1 MHGQWFTTE
10 VTENTEEKLDSSHDG
25 GLCRRHAMNPAIFF
39 LNSISVRSVC
49 SVVNLK
55 AAFAGICIFFAILSR
70 VSGQADDLQAKKPDS
85 GAYDSFKINNRID
98 SYVIAQLKTNGIPP
112 SETCSDEVFVRRVY
126 LDAAGTLPTPAEVR
140 QFLNDKDPGKRA
152 KLIDALLER
161 REFADYQALKWGDL
175 LRIKAEF
182 PSNLWPQAAQGYDRW
197 VRRNIIM
204 NTPYDQFVRQLLTAS
219 GSNFHVPP
227 VNFYRAFQERGPR
240 QIAENIA
247 LVFMGIRLNSKDF
260 TEDQIRGMA
269 AFFAK
274 TGYKNTDEWK
284 EEIVYFNDQGKL
296 IDKKTNLPLKP
307 APLNGKPVEI
317 APDKDPRVVFA
328 EWLTSPDNPWFA
340 KNAVNRAWGRLAGR
354 GISDVD
360 NMSSSAGSCWSP
372 DLLAYL
378 EKELVAS
385 KYDMKHIYRLIL
397 NSNTYQLSAKP
408 NAFNATDDS
417 GFSHYRVRRIDA
429 EPLIDA
435 ICQITGTTETYTS
448 NIPEP
453 YTFLPNGNRAI
464 MLADGSIDSPFLEL
478 FGRPPRN
485 TSYES
490 ERNNTPSW
498 LQAQHLLN
506 SSHIQRKI
514 EPGPVIKKLIMDKK
528 GNPYIISELYLLI
541 LSRFPTEEEKNIALN
556 YMNSPKRKQNDATYD
571 LAWALIN
578 SKEFILKH

>member
-1 MHGQWFTTE
+1 MLYRI
-10 VTENTEEKLDSSHDG
+10 V
-25 GLCRRHAMNPAIFF
+25 
-39 LNSISVRSVC
+39 VVSVC
-49 SVVNLK
+49 L
-55 AAFAGICIFFAILSR
+55 FFATTSC
-70 VSGQADDLQAKKPDS
+70 VYGQTNDLQVKRADS
-85 GAYDSFKINNRID
+85 GSYENFKINNRID
-98 SYVIAQLKTNGIPP
+98 SYVIAQLKANGIPP
-112 SETCSDEVFVRRVY
+112 SETCTDAVFVRRVY
-126 LDAAGTLPTPAEVR
+126 LDAVGTLPTPAETR
-140 QFLNDKDPGKRA
+140 QFLSDQNPGKRVN
-152 KLIDALLER
+152 LIDLLLER

-197 VRRNIIM
+197 VRQNM
-204 NTPYDQFVRQLLTAS
+204 LLNTPYDQFVRQLLTAG

-260 TEDQIRGMA
+260 TEEQILGMA

-284 EEIVYFNDQGKL
+284 EEIVYFNEQGKL
-296 IDKKTNLPLKP
+296 VDKKTNLPVKP
-307 APLNGKPVEI
+307 TPLNGKPMDI
-317 APDKDPRVVFA
+317 PPDKDPRTVFA
-328 EWLTSPDNPWFA
+328 EWLISPANPWFA
-340 KNAVNRAWGRLAGR
+340 KNAVNRVWGRLAGR

-360 NMSSSAGSCWSP
+360 NMNLSAGACRSP
-372 DLLAYL
+372 ELLAYL
-378 EKELVAS
+378 EQELIAN
-385 KYDMKHIYRLIL
+385 KYDIKHIYRLIL
-397 NSNTYQLSAKP
+397 NSNTYQLSSKNNSL
-408 NAFNATDDS
+408 NAADDS
-417 GFSHYRVRRIDA
+417 GFSHYRIRRIDA

-435 ICQITGTTETYTS
+435 ICQITGTTETYSS

-453 YTFLPNGNRAI
+453 YTFLPDGNRAI
-464 MLADGSIDSPFLEL
+464 TLADGSIDSPFLEL

-514 EPGPVIKKLIMDKK
+514 EPGPVIRKLITDKK
-528 GNPYIISELYLLI
+528 GNPYIINELYLLI
-541 LSRFPTEEEKNIALN
+541 LSRFPTEAEKSIALN
-556 YMNSPKRKQNDATYD
+556 YMNSPKRKQNEATYD

>member
-1 MHGQWFTTE
+1 MNINYRIAVVW
-10 VTENTEEKLDSSHDG
+10 
-25 GLCRRHAMNPAIFF
+25 LCLFPAM
-39 LNSISVRSVC
+39 
-49 SVVNLK
+49 
-55 AAFAGICIFFAILSR
+55 LSR
-70 VSGQADDLQAKKPDS
+70 GYGQGNDLPVKMPDAVS
-85 GAYDSFKINNRID
+85 YESFKINNPID
-98 SYVIAQLKTNGIPP
+98 SYVIAQLKANGIPP
-112 SETCSDEVFVRRVY
+112 SATCTDEIFVRRVY
-126 LDAAGTLPTPAEVR
+126 LDAIGTLPTPAETR
-140 QFLNDKDPGKRA
+140 QFLGDQNPRKRA

-197 VRRNIIM
+197 VRQNLLM

-240 QIAENIA
+240 QIAENVA

-260 TEDQIRGMA
+260 TEEQILGMA

-284 EEIVYFNDQGKL
+284 EEIVYFNEQGKL
-296 IDKKTNLPLKP
+296 LDKKTNLPVKP
-307 APLNGKPVEI
+307 APLNGKQMDIP
-317 APDKDPRVVFA
+317 PDKDPRVVFA
-328 EWLTSPDNPWFA
+328 EWLTAPDNPWFA
-340 KNAVNRAWGRLAGR
+340 RNAVNRVWGRLTGR

-360 NMSSSAGSCWSP
+360 NMSAPGACRSP
-372 DLLAYL
+372 ELLTYL
-378 EKELVAS
+378 EKELITN
-385 KYDMKHIYRLIL
+385 KYDIKHIFRLIL
-397 NSNTYQLSAKP
+397 NSNTYQLSAKTNSY
-408 NAFNATDDS
+408 NAADDS
-417 GFSHYRVRRIDA
+417 GFSHYRIRRVEA

-435 ICQITGTTETYTS
+435 ICQITGTSETYSS

-464 MLADGSIDSPFLEL
+464 TLADGSIDSPFLEL

-514 EPGPVIKKLIMDKK
+514 DPGPVIKKIITDKK
-528 GNPYIISELYLLI
+528 GNPYIVSELYLLI

-556 YMNSPKRKQNDATYD
+556 YMNSPKRKQNDATCD

>member
-1 MHGQWFTTE
+1 
-10 VTENTEEKLDSSHDG
+10 
-25 GLCRRHAMNPAIFF
+25 MNINYVWIWLFF
-39 LNSISVRSVC
+39 GMLSCVC
-49 SVVNLK
+49 
-55 AAFAGICIFFAILSR
+55 
-70 VSGQADDLQAKKPDS
+70 GQAEDLPVKKPDS
-85 GAYDSFKINNRID
+85 GSYESFKINNRID
-98 SYVIAQLKTNGIPP
+98 SYVIAQLKANGIPP
-112 SETCSDEVFVRRVY
+112 SATCTDEVFVRRVY
-126 LDAAGTLPTPAEVR
+126 LDAIGTLPTPSEVR
-140 QFLNDKDPGKRA
+140 KFLSDQNPGKRA
-152 KLIDALLER
+152 KLVDALLER
-161 REFADYQALKWGDL
+161 HEFSDYQALKWGDL

-197 VRRNIIM
+197 IRRSLLINM
-204 NTPYDQFVRQLLTAS
+204 PYDEFVRQLLTAS

-227 VNFYRAFQERGPR
+227 VNFYRAFQERDPR
-240 QIAENIA
+240 RIAENVA
-247 LVFMGIRLNSKDF
+247 LIFMGIRLNSKDF
-260 TEDQIRGMA
+260 TEEQIQGMA

-284 EEIVYFNDQGKL
+284 EEIVYFNEQGKL
-296 IDKKTNLPLKP
+296 LDKKTNLPVKP
-307 APLNGKPVEI
+307 TPLNGKSMDIP
-317 APDKDPRVVFA
+317 PDKDPRVVFA

-340 KNAVNRAWGRLAGR
+340 KNAVNRVWGRLTGR
-354 GISDVD
+354 GIVSDVD
-360 NMSSSAGSCWSP
+360 NMNPSSGSCWSP

-378 EKELVAS
+378 EKELIAN
-385 KYDMKHIYRLIL
+385 KYDIKHIYRLIL

-408 NAFNATDDS
+408 NPFNAADDS
-417 GFSHYRVRRIDA
+417 GFSHYRIRRLDA

-464 MLADGSIDSPFLEL
+464 TLADGSIDSPFLEL

-506 SSHIQRKI
+506 STHIQRKI
-514 EPGPVIKKLIMDKK
+514 EPSPVIRKLITDRK
-528 GNPYIISELYLLI
+528 GNPYIINELYLLI
-541 LSRFPTEEEKNIALN
+541 LSRFPTETEKSIALN
-556 YMNSPKRKQNDATYD
+556 YMNEPKRKQNDATYD